1 MKTLDFNLTV
11 EEANL
16 IMQALGNLP
25 YAQVSALVDKLREQA
40 KPQLET
46 PME

>member
-40 KPQLET
+40 A
-46 PME
+46 

>member
-25 YAQVSALVDKLREQA
+25 YA
-40 KPQLET
+40 PH
-46 PME
+46 